1 MKLTI
6 PAPCHENWD
15 TMTPDEK
22 GRFCSVC
29 SKTVRDFT
37 VSSDREVMKAFSRP
51 EDHICGRF
59 NASQLNRNLQ
69 YSEINSVFVKFA
81 VGFML
86 TAGGLIA
93 VHGQQNTINDSTKTE
108 DAQEVVVT
116 GYKPVKKSMVTG
128 LGTIVSE
135 DIINGK
141 QEDKSSTLAEKTRGV
156 TVNPPSTNS
165 SNRIRIGGAHRV
177 SEDSQKPLVV
187 LDQKIVSLKV
197 LEEIDPQSI
206 ESLNILKDAAATSIY
221 GSQAKNGVIIIT
233 TKNHRKLRKRL

>member
-1 MKLTI
+1 MKITI
-6 PAPCHENWD
+6 PNPCHENWNA
-15 TMTPDEK
+15 MSLQEK

-86 TAGGLIA
+86 TAGGLIT
-93 VHGQQNTINDSTKTE
+93 VHGQQTTAQDSTRVE
-108 DAQEVVVT
+108 GLHEVVVT
-116 GYKPVKKSMVTG
+116 GYKSVKKSMVTG

-135 DIINGK
+135 DVINGK

-165 SNRIRIGGAHRV
+165 SNAIRIGGAHRV
-177 SEDSQKPLVV
+177 TDDSQKPLVV
-187 LDQKIVSLKV
+187 IDRKIVPLKV

-206 ESLNILKDAAATSIY
+206 ATVSILKGNDATALY
-221 GSQAKNGVIIIT
+221 GAQAKNGVIIVT